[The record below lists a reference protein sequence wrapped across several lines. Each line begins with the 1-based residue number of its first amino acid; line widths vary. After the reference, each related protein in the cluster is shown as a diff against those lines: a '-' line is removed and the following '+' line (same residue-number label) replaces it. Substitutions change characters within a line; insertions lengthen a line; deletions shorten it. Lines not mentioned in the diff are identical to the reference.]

1 MSKNKKNENE
11 DVVVKPKKKKMT
23 AAQKNKIMMQIMT
36 WFIVGIMVFGVLIS
50 IFGPML
56 FN

>member
-11 DVVVKPKKKKMT
+11 EVVVKPKKKKMT